1 MQLFV
6 ERARAVSST
15 FTLDAGNAAAV
26 ADVCRRLD
34 GLSLAIEMAA
44 ARLPVLSPQEIA
56 RNLGDRFALL
66 ELSAAGRLTRH
77 RTLEA
82 AIDASHALLSEHE
95 RAVFE
100 RLSVF
105 VGPFDLEAAGAVG
118 CADEASPSRT
128 LAAVT
133 ALVDASLLSPERD
146 GSETR
151 YRLLETLR
159 EYGLA
164 RLRRDGVEDEVRQVH
179 AAYHLDLA
187 ARAGAVLG
195 TPGVTPWMARLAA
208 VYAELRQALGWS
220 LAHEPRAVTLRA
232 APALRELWFGRGDQR
247 EAARWTAQML
257 AGHVDA
263 VPPGLLAEVRSAAS
277 HAAVLASD
285 LPAALSLSDE
295 AVRLA
300 RTGESTQALLA
311 GLWARASVALALGDF
326 AALRRDSV
334 EALAICDRN
343 DDRWGRAGAL
353 ANLGFASWF
362 GGGTLAEAR
371 ALFEDALPLHRE
383 LNNLGIL
390 VVTVLTPLSAI
401 AIQQGD
407 LPAAERFAREAL
419 ELSSGTGWE
428 ASALFAYGEALAARG
443 DLVVAEAA
451 TSRALHVALNAGLE
465 NWFRMALR
473 GLAGIAAARGR
484 FEDVALLLGASRRNM
499 PAYGLDP
506 ADLRPARGQMPGRA
520 RALSAFVRLVEQGE
534 AMTHEQ
540 LLDLVDSR

>member
-1 MQLFV
+1 MDGPAAEPAGGRGIDRGLTGSDAVQLFM
-6 ERARAVSST
+6 ERARAVRST

-179 AAYHLDLA
+179 AAYRLDLA

-220 LAHEPRAVTLRA
+220 LAHEPRAVALRA

-263 VPPGLLAEVRSAAS
+263 VPPGLLAEVRSAMT

-300 RTGESTQALLA
+300 RTGESTRPCSPASGRGPPSPSRSATLPRCDETRSRRWQSATGTTTA
-311 GLWARASVALALGDF
+311 GDAPGRWPTSGS
-326 AALRRDSV
+326 RRGS
-334 EALAICDRN
+334 
-343 DDRWGRAGAL
+343 
-353 ANLGFASWF
+353 
-362 GGGTLAEAR
+362 
-371 ALFEDALPLHRE
+371 
-383 LNNLGIL
+383 
-390 VVTVLTPLSAI
+390 
-401 AIQQGD
+401 
-407 LPAAERFAREAL
+407 AAER
-419 ELSSGTGWE
+419 W
-428 ASALFAYGEALAARG
+428 
-443 DLVVAEAA
+443 
-451 TSRALHVALNAGLE
+451 
-465 NWFRMALR
+465 
-473 GLAGIAAARGR
+473 
-484 FEDVALLLGASRRNM
+484 
-499 PAYGLDP
+499 P
-506 ADLRPARGQMPGRA
+506 RPARC
-520 RALSAFVRLVEQGE
+520 
-534 AMTHEQ
+534 
-540 LLDLVDSR
+540 SRTPSRCIAS